1 MRGACSQNVIAG
13 NKTSTSGVVCVVV
26 KDSVC
31 LESRNGD
38 FVPAPRYVIPGRGL
52 HANYGQWGSSGP
64 ASRTPLG
71 DAVLVSR
78 RPRDRVGF
86 RGTAREHARYQRQWN
101 VYRSRGSALDWRGLH
116 GALES
121 QAAVKGRLFRETN
134 RTGARDGRFRG
145 TCRIRKPE
153 TLPGSS
159 FLALRDRR
167 LRAIYTRAGR
177 GLVGVQPG
185 EE

>member
-1 MRGACSQNVIAG
+1 MLGLKERRFCPSAAVCNPWQGVARELWAVGIIRRGVSNAAG
-13 NKTSTSGVVCVVV
+13 
-26 KDSVC
+26 
-31 LESRNGD
+31 R
-38 FVPAPRYVIPGRGL
+38 
-52 HANYGQWGSSGP
+52 
-64 ASRTPLG
+64 
-71 DAVLVSR
+71 
-78 RPRDRVGF
+78 
-86 RGTAREHARYQRQWN
+86 RGTRREHARYQRQWN
-101 VYRSRGSALDWRGLH
+101 VYRSRGSPLDRRGLH

-121 QAAVKGRLFRETN
+121 QAAVKGRLLRETN

-167 LRAIYTRAGR
+167 LTAIYTRAGR
-177 GLVGVQPG
+177 CLDGVQPG

>member
-1 MRGACSQNVIAG
+1 MRGAYSQNAIAG
-13 NKTSTSGVVCVVV
+13 NKTSATGVVCVVR

-31 LESRNGD
+31 LDARNGD
-38 FVPAPRYVIPGRGL
+38 SVPAPRYVIPGRGL
-52 HANYGQWGSSGP
+52 HENYGQWGSSGP
-64 ASRTPLG
+64 ASRTALG

-101 VYRSRGSALDWRGLH
+101 VYRSRGSPLDRRGLH

-121 QAAVKGRLFRETN
+121 QAAVKGRLLRETN

-167 LRAIYTRAGR
+167 LTAIYTRAGR
-177 GLVGVQPG
+177 GLDGVQPG